1 MGWFSKLGN
10 VASAALFGYEI
21 SDKSKNEVQIV
32 TVTVKPIYA
41 TDHIQPM
48 FDTSELVL
56 FCIIAIMFLV
66 GIAIVISMLRK
77 RKSSPVAASVN
88 ARLNV

>member
-10 VASAALFGYEI
+10 VVTAALFGYEVAD
-21 SDKSKNEVQIV
+21 SSTKEVQIV
-32 TVTVKPIYA
+32 TVTVKPIYS
-41 TDHIQPM
+41 TDNIQPT

-77 RKSSPVAASVN
+77 QKSSPVAASVN